1 MSAATTT
8 GASGGG
14 PLKLQIKTLKGA
26 PLFVT
31 LPNAASTVAELQA
44 QLAAEHGVPVA
55 SQRLIF
61 KGKVLSSRD
70 KTLAEY
76 GMEDGDCLHL
86 IVKTETAAPA
96 AAAGAGAGAAQPQQ
110 PPQQPMPSLSANNEI
125 RAVPP
130 PAFGFGGPQGPMLS
144 INGVPVP
151 MAQGMPGQMPQQ
163 QQQVMFQLPIGA
175 APGGAGGAIDLG
187 ALLGNLFGGL
197 QQPQQPQQQAQQQA
211 APAAGGAAPAAPPQP
226 QQPQP
231 QAQAQ
236 PPRGG
241 AAPAAASAP
250 APAATAAAGS
260 AAASAPA
267 AALHPQSHPLLS
279 VNAVRSFLTEVAQN
293 VPRLSALAPLSMDP
307 RATMVPAALQT
318 DPFPEDLTGVVRLLA
333 QAREV
338 MVGVTPPV
346 LRRMHG
352 ELANL
357 TSPIAPNQPSE
368 GVADTPASRLALQA
382 QLRQLSFG
390 LRRTGD
396 SLRGL
401 ATLLEAVQVNPQTGE
416 ASLLIL
422 PPHLQ
427 PGRQIAVGQVP
438 LVQMNLGAGAPVQ
451 VPMQPGQQIH
461 FQVQHHPMPAA
472 TPQPQQAAPSAAPA
486 PAQPAAPAAAAAPA
500 GAAPPVNPLAA
511 FLAQLQQGGAGA
523 GAGAGAPGGPPHAA
537 AAGAA
542 TPQFNLSSILQQAAP
557 MIGPLISNLSQ
568 QAAGAGGAEGQPNP
582 IGNILA
588 SLGPMFSGMQ
598 PPQQQ
603 QQPQQAPQAQ
613 AQVEGQQQQHGEG
626 QPQHQPQ
633 QAAAP
638 QSAPSAVSPPAHAPV
653 SAPTHAAAA
662 AAAAPRASAPT
673 PAAPGGAGAPPN
685 IGSMLSSMLPM
696 LGQMMANPNGG
707 GAGGA
712 GGASLAS
719 MMQGMLSQLG
729 QQPGGSGNSARS
741 AASAAEEDN
750 MVDEPH
756 DDGVDAQGEED
767 GEESASLFD
776 LFLSTLMQHLSL
788 PDLMAMMSGNFSGL
802 EKVHAPFRE
811 LLMDLLGEDDS
822 ARNREML
829 AHSFASGIV
838 EGMLDAQSLAPL
850 EAQRIPGRDP
860 VRVSNPVVTR
870 YVRALLDLILDLPI
884 APASAPV
891 TSASFSSRFK
901 SWSQEFT
908 GEWLVVLGS
917 CFHDGLTSS
926 TSLFSGM
933 LSRKASALDPSMAM
947 MLPMVMGSLTQVMR
961 RCAQAHEQRMMEV
974 QGEGGEEA
982 WLQLVPES
990 ERARWQA
997 TIAADQTSMQQHL
1010 AERAGSGDAS
1020 LYRPLS
1026 RAYLAGS
1033 GGKSKRK
1040 APSAV
1045 QSTAAPAAS
1054 AASSSAATAAASSSS
1069 SAAAP
1074 DTRLTDQFSRMLG
1087 RAIQSCVP
1095 ASERGGD
1102 RSAESVVAA
1111 AAATPQLT
1119 DGYAAEVAAEMR
1131 NRVRSQF
1138 SGDYSADRYPNIE
1151 AQIMQ
1156 QQQPKPA
1163 Q

>member
-1 MSAATTT
+1 MASASTSA
-8 GASGGG
+8 GG

-26 PLFVT
+26 PLFLS
-31 LPNAASTVAELQA
+31 LPSSASTVADLQA
-44 QLAAEHGVPVA
+44 QLAAEHNVPVA

-61 KGKVLSSRD
+61 KGKVLSKSD
-70 KTLAEY
+70 KTLADY

-96 AAAGAGAGAAQPQQ
+96 AAAGAGAGVAQQ
-110 PPQQPMPSLSANNEI
+110 QQPMPALSANNEI

-130 PAFGFGGPQGPMLS
+130 PAFGFGGPPQGMLS
-144 INGVPVP
+144 INGIPVQ
-151 MAQGMPGQMPQQ
+151 MQQGSAVAGQPLPLQQ
-163 QQQVMFQLPIGA
+163 PVMFQLPLGA
-175 APGGAGGAIDLG
+175 APGAGGIDLN

-197 QQPQQPQQQAQQQA
+197 QLPQQQQAQ
-211 APAAGGAAPAAPPQP
+211 PAAAGAAPAAVP
-226 QQPQP
+226 QPQP

-236 PPRGG
+236 QPRG
-241 AAPAAASAP
+241 SAP
-250 APAATAAAGS
+250 APSAAAAPAPASAAAAGS
-260 AAASAPA
+260 PA
-267 AALHPQSHPLLS
+267 AAPGAVLHPQSHPLLS

-293 VPRLSALAPLSMDP
+293 VPRLSALPPLAMDP

-318 DPFPEDLTGVVRLLA
+318 EAFPEDLTGVVRLLA

-338 MVGVTPPV
+338 MVGVTPPL

-357 TSPIAPNQPSE
+357 TTPIAQNQPAE
-368 GVADTPASRLALQA
+368 GVADTPAARLALQA

-438 LVQMNLGAGAPVQ
+438 LVQMNLGAGGAPVQ

-472 TPQPQQAAPSAAPA
+472 APQPQQAAPASAPAPA
-486 PAQPAAPAAAAAPA
+486 PAQPAAPAAAAAAPAA
-500 GAAPPVNPLAA
+500 GALGAAAPVNPLAA
-511 FLAQLQQGGAGA
+511 FLAQLQQGGQGQGA
-523 GAGAGAPGGPPHAA
+523 AGAGAPGGPPQDAA
-537 AAGAA
+537 AA
-542 TPQFNLSSILQQAAP
+542 PQFNLASILQQAAP

-568 QAAGAGGAEGQPNP
+568 QAGAGGAEGQPNP
-582 IGNILA
+582 IGNLMA
-588 SLGPMFSGMQ
+588 ALGPMFAGMQ
-598 PPQQQ
+598 AP
-603 QQPQQAPQAQ
+603 QQPQQQAQPQAQ
-613 AQVEGQQQQHGEG
+613 AQAEGQQQQHGEG
-626 QPQHQPQ
+626 QPQQAADPQP
-633 QAAAP
+633 AAP
-638 QSAPSAVSPPAHAPV
+638 QPAAVSPPTQAPV
-653 SAPTHAAAA
+653 SSPTPPA
-662 AAAAPRASAPT
+662 AAAAPRASAPA
-673 PAAPGGAGAPPN
+673 PAGAAAPPN
-685 IGSMLSSMLPM
+685 LGSMFSSMLPM
-696 LGQMMANPNGG
+696 LGQMMSNPSGG

-712 GGASLAS
+712 GGPSVAS
-719 MMQGMLSQLG
+719 MLQGMLSQLG
-729 QQPGGSGNSARS
+729 QQPGGGSGARF
-741 AASAAEEDN
+741 AAEEDN
-750 MVDEPH
+750 MVDEPR
-756 DDGVDAQGEED
+756 DDEGAAAGDHAEE
-767 GEESASLFD
+767 EEAEEQASLFD
-776 LFLSTLMQHLSL
+776 LFLSTLMQHLTL
-788 PDLMAMMSGNFSGL
+788 PDMMMMMQGNFSGL

-811 LLMDLLGEDDS
+811 LLLDLLGEDAS
-822 ARNREML
+822 PRNREML

-850 EAQRIPGRDP
+850 EAQRIQGRDP

-870 YVRALLDLILDLPI
+870 HVRLLLDLILDLPI
-884 APASAPV
+884 AAASAPV
-891 TSASFSSRFK
+891 TSASFSARFK

-917 CFHDGLTSS
+917 CFSDGLTSS
-926 TSLFSGM
+926 ISLFCNM
-933 LSRKASALDPSMAM
+933 LTRKASALDPSMAM
-947 MLPMVMGSLTQVMR
+947 MLPMVMGSLAQVMR
-961 RCAQAHEQRMMEV
+961 RCAQSYEQKMMMAG
-974 QGEGGEEA
+974 GEGGEEA
-982 WLQLVPES
+982 WLSLVPEA

-997 TIAADQTSMQQHL
+997 TIAADQSSMQKQL
-1010 AERAGSGDAS
+1010 AEQSGASSSSASASSEAS

-1054 AASSSAATAAASSSS
+1054 TSAAASSTATA
-1069 SAAAP
+1069 AAAP
-1074 DTRLTDQFSRMLG
+1074 DTRLSDQFGRMLG
-1087 RAIQSCVP
+1087 RAIQTCVP
-1095 ASERGGD
+1095 AAERAAAD

-1111 AAATPQLT
+1111 AVASPQLT
-1119 DGYAAEVAAEMR
+1119 EGYTNEVRAEMR
-1131 NRVRSQF
+1131 SRIQSQF
-1138 SGDYSADRYPNIE
+1138 QGDYSAARYPNIAE
-1151 AQIMQ
+1151 QVMQ
-1156 QQQPKPA
+1156 QPPKPA